1 MNRIKEENLD
11 LNVFMLSLIG
21 KDALGIVKSSKVF
34 VFPSHEEG
42 WGIAICEAMACGLP
56 VVAYDL
62 PVYREIFKQGIAT
75 VPLKDFKRFSE
86 EVINLLENY
95 EERLILGKK
104 ARSQATLYDWDSVAA
119 RELSL
124 MKNDLMRD

>member
-1 MNRIKEENLD
+1 M
-11 LNVFMLSLIG
+11 
-21 KDALGIVKSSKVF
+21 VKNCKVF

-62 PVYREIFKQGIAT
+62 PVYREIFKQGMVT
-75 VPLKDFKRFSE
+75 VPLIDIKRFSE
-86 EVINLLENY
+86 EVVNLLEND
-95 EERLILGKK
+95 EKRRILGTK
-104 ARSQATLYDWDSVAA
+104 AKNQAKIYDWNSVAA

-124 MKNDLMRD
+124 MEEEIEGKQ

>member
-1 MNRIKEENLD
+1 MRWEQ
-11 LNVFMLSLIG
+11 F
-21 KDALGIVKSSKVF
+21 KSSEVF

-62 PVYREIFKQGIAT
+62 PVYREIFTQGIIT
-75 VPLKDFKRFSE
+75 VPLKDIKAFSE
-86 EVINLLENY
+86 KVVNLLENDK
-95 EERLILGKK
+95 ERHVLGDK
-104 ARSQATLYDWDSVAA
+104 ARSQATVYDWDTVAA

-124 MKNDLMRD
+124 MKNETIRNKN